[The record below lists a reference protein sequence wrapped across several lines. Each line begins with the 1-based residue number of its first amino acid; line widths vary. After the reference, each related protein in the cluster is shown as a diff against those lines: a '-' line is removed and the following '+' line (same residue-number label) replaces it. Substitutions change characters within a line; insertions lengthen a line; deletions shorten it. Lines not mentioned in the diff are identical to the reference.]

1 MYVGMYVCIV
11 GMYVCINSE
20 SIYRCVNGES
30 LTYNDE
36 YWVLSS
42 CIALL
47 AGVAQS
53 VGAPLLGFIMNFV
66 PHPVICGFTSAGGL
80 IIAMSQVKSIVGFK
94 IRKENLQWGC
104 AASVFVLFAPV

>member
-1 MYVGMYVCIV
+1 
-11 GMYVCINSE
+11 
-20 SIYRCVNGES
+20 
-30 LTYNDE
+30 
-36 YWVLSS
+36 
-42 CIALL
+42 
-47 AGVAQS
+47 

-104 AASVFVLFAPV
+104 AASVFVLFCTSKVE